1 MNLEEVKE
9 HIKEEE
15 GYRDTM
21 YRDHLGFA
29 TIGYGH
35 LVLPTDKF
43 KEGVKYSHKELL
55 KILDYDFAIA
65 KQDMESLTKDLDI
78 VDGAKEILI
87 HMLFQLGKPK
97 VMKFQRMF
105 ENLRKKDYVGASNEM
120 LDSLWAKKHT
130 PARAERLAR
139 KMRELTWENIRKE

>member
-35 LVLPTDKF
+35 LVLPRDKF
-43 KEGVKYSHKELL
+43 KEGVKYSHKELE
-55 KILDYDFAIA
+55 KVFEYDFQIA

-87 HMLFQLGKPK
+87 HMLFQLGMPK
-97 VMKFQRMF
+97 LMKFRLMF

-139 KMRELTWENIRKE
+139 KMRELT

>member
-15 GYRDTM
+15 GYRDTI
-21 YRDHLGFA
+21 YKDTLNFA

-35 LVLPTDKF
+35 LVLPRDKF
-43 KEGVKYSHKELL
+43 KEGVKYSHKELE
-55 KILDYDFAIA
+55 KVFEYDFQIA

-97 VMKFQRMF
+97 LMKFQRMF

-139 KMRELTWENIRKE
+139 KMRELT

>member
-15 GYRDTM
+15 GYRDTI
-21 YRDHLGFA
+21 YKDTLNFA

-35 LVLPTDKF
+35 LVLPRDKF
-43 KEGVKYSHKELL
+43 KEGVKYSHKELE
-55 KILDYDFAIA
+55 KVFEYDFQIA
-65 KQDMESLTKDLDI
+65 YQDAVDLCKDLD
-78 VDGAKEILI
+78 VSYECVEIII
-87 HMLFQLGKPK
+87 HMCYQLGKPK
-97 VMKFQRMF
+97 VMKFQRFF

-130 PARAERLAR
+130 PARAERLAN
-139 KMRELTWENIRKE
+139 KMGELT

>member
-35 LVLPTDKF
+35 LVLPRDKF
-43 KEGVKYSHKELL
+43 KEGIKYSHKELE
-55 KILDYDFAIA
+55 KVFEYDFQIA

-87 HMLFQLGKPK
+87 HMLFQLGMPK
-97 VMKFQRMF
+97 VMKFRLMF

-139 KMRELTWENIRKE
+139 KMRELT

>member
-1 MNLEEVKE
+1 MNLEKVKE

-97 VMKFQRMF
+97 VMNFKRFF
-105 ENLRKKDYVGASNEM
+105 ENLKKKDYIGASNEM

-139 KMRELTWENIRKE
+139 KMRELT

>member
-35 LVLPTDKF
+35 LVLPRDKF

-105 ENLRKKDYVGASNEM
+105 ENLRKKDYAGASNEM

-139 KMRELTWENIRKE
+139 KMRELT

>member
-97 VMKFQRMF
+97 VMKFKKMF
-105 ENLRKKDYVGASNEM
+105 EALTKKDYAGASNEM

-139 KMRELTWENIRKE
+139 KMRELT

>member
-1 MNLEEVKE
+1 MNLEKVKD

-21 YRDHLGFA
+21 YKDHLGFA

-35 LVLPTDKF
+35 LVLPRDKF
-43 KEGVKYSHKELL
+43 KEGVKYSHKELE
-55 KILDYDFAIA
+55 KVFEYDFQIA
-65 KQDMESLTKDLDI
+65 YQDAVDLCKNLD
-78 VDGAKEILI
+78 VSYECVEIII
-87 HMLFQLGKPK
+87 HMCFQLGKTK

-105 ENLRKKDYVGASNEM
+105 ENLKKKDYDGAANEM

-139 KMRELTWENIRKE
+139 KMRELT

>member
-35 LVLPTDKF
+35 LVLPRDKF
-43 KEGVKYSHKELL
+43 KEGVKYSHKELE
-55 KILDYDFAIA
+55 KVFEYDFQIA
-65 KQDMESLTKDLDI
+65 YQDAVSLCKDLD
-78 VDGAKEILI
+78 VSYECVEIII
-87 HMLFQLGKPK
+87 HMCFQLGKPK
-97 VMKFQRMF
+97 VMKFKKMF
-105 ENLRKKDYVGASNEM
+105 EALKNKRYDIAKLEM
-120 LDSLWAKKHT
+120 LDSLWDKKHT
-130 PARAERLAR
+130 PARAERLAN
-139 KMRELTWENIRKE
+139 KMGELT

>member
-15 GYRDTM
+15 GYRDTI
-21 YRDHLGFA
+21 YKDTLNFA

-35 LVLPTDKF
+35 LVLPRDKF
-43 KEGVKYSHKELL
+43 KEGVKYSHKELE
-55 KILDYDFAIA
+55 KVFEYDFQIA

-87 HMLFQLGKPK
+87 HMLFQLGMPK
-97 VMKFQRMF
+97 LMKFRLMF

>member
-35 LVLPTDKF
+35 LVLPRDKF
-43 KEGVKYSHKELL
+43 KEGVKYSHKELE
-55 KILDYDFAIA
+55 KVFEYDFQIA
-65 KQDMESLTKDLDI
+65 KQDLESLTKDLDI

-139 KMRELTWENIRKE
+139 KMRELT

>member
-15 GYRDTM
+15 GYRDTIYLDSM
-21 YRDHLGFA
+21 IPPNA

-35 LVLPTDKF
+35 LVLPRDKF
-43 KEGVKYSHKELL
+43 KEGVKYSHKELE
-55 KILDYDFAIA
+55 KVFEYDFQIA

-87 HMLFQLGKPK
+87 HMLIFIALHRLCWNSSARHTCHSCLSNVLRHKWK
-97 VMKFQRMF
+97 VCKLMMNRSAAG
-105 ENLRKKDYVGASNEM
+105 NWLALEM
-120 LDSLWAKKHT
+120 GHCHE
-130 PARAERLAR
+130 PR
-139 KMRELTWENIRKE
+139 

>member
-15 GYRDTM
+15 GYRDNM

-35 LVLPTDKF
+35 LVLPRDKF
-43 KEGVKYSHKELL
+43 KEGVKYSHKELE
-55 KILDYDFAIA
+55 KVFEYDFQIA

-97 VMKFQRMF
+97 VMKFKKMF
-105 ENLRKKDYVGASNEM
+105 EALTKKDYASASNEM

>member
-15 GYRDTM
+15 GYRDTI
-21 YRDHLGFA
+21 YKDTLNFA

-35 LVLPTDKF
+35 LVLPRDKF
-43 KEGVKYSHKELL
+43 KEGIKYSHKELE
-55 KILDYDFAIA
+55 KVFEYDFAIA

-97 VMKFQRMF
+97 VMKFKKMF
-105 ENLRKKDYVGASNEM
+105 EALKNKRYDMAKLEM

-130 PARAERLAR
+130 PARAERLAN
-139 KMRELTWENIRKE
+139 KMGKLT

>member
-15 GYRDTM
+15 GYRDTI
-21 YRDHLGFA
+21 YKDTLNFA

-35 LVLPTDKF
+35 LVLPRDKF
-43 KEGVKYSHKELL
+43 KEGVKYSHKELE
-55 KILDYDFAIA
+55 KVFEYDFQIA

-139 KMRELTWENIRKE
+139 KMRELT